1 MVFFITIHS
10 WKRLSKELSFLFCLS
25 HHELYKDCSWRSR
38 RNVLPALGCSRFSSC
53 VFLHCHGAVPSAVK
67 RWEKQ
72 LTEEHPQGNTSSAML
87 VRKLFSKHLLGFI
100 LLQLGQ
106 PAAKGHIQSDV
117 DVLRKTSAAG
127 MQPTCHFAKFQP
139 VFHVPLLSYPLP
151 DECSFRIILKEQ
163 QLTFVRT
170 KQSSAEQ
177 RPVFRYCTAQ
187 PRRGRK
193 LPGQGC
199 AVCRKFI
206 SRPLGRGGPMM
217 VFRLPRVWGVILYCG
232 LISFSSRSACPH
244 LSII

>member
-1 MVFFITIHS
+1 M
-10 WKRLSKELSFLFCLS
+10 
-25 HHELYKDCSWRSR
+25 RSR
-38 RNVLPALGCSRFSSC
+38 RNVLPALGCSRFFSSC
-53 VFLHCHGAVPSAVK
+53 VFLHCHSAAPSAVK
-67 RWEKQ
+67 RWKKQ

-87 VRKLFSKHLLGFI
+87 ARRLFSKHLLGFI

-127 MQPTCHFAKFQP
+127 MQPACTSPSSSRFSMCCFT
-139 VFHVPLLSYPLP
+139 LIR
-151 DECSFRIILKEQ
+151 FRMNVAFGLFSRGQ

-170 KQSSAEQ
+170 KTKQCGATACLPVLHSTAPSRQ
-177 RPVFRYCTAQ
+177 R
-187 PRRGRK
+187 

-206 SRPLGRGGPMM
+206 SRPLGRCGAMM
-217 VFRLPRVWGVILYCG
+217 IFRLPRVWGVILYCG

>member
-1 MVFFITIHS
+1 MTIHS
-10 WKRLSKELSFLFCLS
+10 WKRLSKELSFLFCLL
-25 HHELYKDCSWRSR
+25 HHELYKDGSWRNR
-38 RNVLPALGCSRFSSC
+38 RNVLPALDCSRFFSSC
-53 VFLHCHGAVPSAVK
+53 VFLHCHSAVPSAVK
-67 RWEKQ
+67 RWKKQ
-72 LTEEHPQGNTSSAML
+72 LTEEHPQGNTSSVTLA
-87 VRKLFSKHLLGFI
+87 RRLFSKHLLGFF

-106 PAAKGHIQSDV
+106 PAAKGHIQSHV

-139 VFHVPLLSYPLP
+139 VFHVLLLSYPLP
-151 DECSFRIILKEQ
+151 DECSFRIILKGQ

-187 PRRGRK
+187 PRRGRDCRDRAV
-193 LPGQGC
+193 L
-199 AVCRKFI
+199 VCRKFI
-206 SRPLGRGGPMM
+206 SRPLERCGPMM
-217 VFRLPRVWGVILYCG
+217 VFRLPQVWGVILYCG

>member
-1 MVFFITIHS
+1 M
-10 WKRLSKELSFLFCLS
+10 KRGLIGLQLSLGRPSTKHLLNPSQGLTGTLLGISTFDNGIFYYNSLMETLVQRTFLPFLSID
-25 HHELYKDCSWRSR
+25 HELYKDGSWRSR
-38 RNVLPALGCSRFSSC
+38 RNVQSALGCSRFFSSC
-53 VFLHCHGAVPSAVK
+53 VFLHCHSAVPSAVK
-67 RWEKQ
+67 RWKKQ

-127 MQPTCHFAKFQP
+127 MQPACHFAKFQP

-151 DECSFRIILKEQ
+151 DECSFRIILKGQ

-177 RPVFRYCTAQ
+177 RLVFRYCTAQ
-187 PRRGRK
+187 PHRGRD
-193 LPGQGC
+193 C
-199 AVCRKFI
+199 RDRAVP
-206 SRPLGRGGPMM
+206 SVVSL
-217 VFRLPRVWGVILYCG
+217 
-232 LISFSSRSACPH
+232 
-244 LSII
+244 

>member
-67 RWEKQ
+67 RWGKAADRRTSTGQHQ
-72 LTEEHPQGNTSSAML
+72 LCDACPKAFPQASA
-87 VRKLFSKHLLGFI
+87 
-100 LLQLGQ
+100 QLHSVAVGTAGRQ
-106 PAAKGHIQSDV
+106 RAYPVPV

-127 MQPTCHFAKFQP
+127 MQPACHFAKFQP

-151 DECSFRIILKEQ
+151 DECSFRIILKGQ

-177 RPVFRYCTAQ
+177 RLVFRYCTAQ
-187 PRRGRK
+187 PHRGRD
-193 LPGQGC
+193 C
-199 AVCRKFI
+199 RDRAVP
-206 SRPLGRGGPMM
+206 SVVSL
-217 VFRLPRVWGVILYCG
+217 
-232 LISFSSRSACPH
+232 
-244 LSII
+244 